1 MSVKGTRVVDV
12 VEHDDECIY
21 QLPIPGR
28 RSKLTVSV
36 DDAGYIVVEDTLRRL
51 SVRYVGDVDG
61 GYAVHIDSHLPFGRP
76 T

>member
-12 VEHDDECIY
+12 VLDEFEYTY

-28 RSKLTVSV
+28 HSMLTVSV